1 MKITI
6 IGLSLALAGM
16 ACGQLSDQQRLAVI
30 EDARDARV
38 SNQSDYWFDKGDFP
52 AIIQALRY
60 RLGLNPGDYETLTDL
75 AWMFK
80 NIERPDLEL
89 ALVVQFRRDNP
100 DSADAAYPEAE
111 FYFNKR
117 SYVQTIDLLS
127 RVIDMTP
134 PPQANA
140 FRILAHSYS
149 RIGFLKESL
158 AVWDKYIALVPGDA
172 AAKVNRQRVV
182 DRIAAQKGK
191 NPPPRT

>member
-1 MKITI
+1 MRI
-6 IGLSLALAGM
+6 IATLCLGAVAGLAWS
-16 ACGQLSDQQRLAVI
+16 QESDESRLAII
-30 EDARDARV
+30 ESARDARV

-52 AIIQALRY
+52 AIIQTLNY
-60 RLGLNPGDYETLTDL
+60 RLALAPKDYEILTDL
-75 AWMFK
+75 AWMYK

-89 ALVVQFRRDNP
+89 SIVVQFRRDNP
-100 DSADAAYPEAE
+100 NMADAGYPEAE

-127 RVIDMTP
+127 RAITMSP

-158 AVWDKYIALVPGDA
+158 DVWDRYLKLVPDDGA
-172 AAKVNRQRVV
+172 AIVNRKRVA
-182 DRIAAQKGK
+182 DRIAAQKDK
-191 NPPPRT
+191 